1 MAVFSVTGGGLVF
14 AGGAALGEAFV
25 SALVAGAESVSGAV
39 FAPGS
44 AATGAAAFVA
54 VDALGAGLADVLV
67 LTVFAT
73 VADGD
78 VLPLLLATAWVAA
91 AESVLLGFSVLLA
104 GAVAAVVAL
113 FASVTARWL
122 RFVAEGFFVSAA
134 GDSCWV
140 LPALVGLATA
150 EGVVDEAEVVLTAD
164 DGERLLFRMFSV
176 STTAVRRD
184 CRPAFAVA
192 LTRCP
197 LADMASAGSS
207 AL

>member
-1 MAVFSVTGGGLVF
+1 M
-14 AGGAALGEAFV
+14 GEAFV

-134 GDSCWV
+134 GDSC
-140 LPALVGLATA
+140 
-150 EGVVDEAEVVLTAD
+150 
-164 DGERLLFRMFSV
+164 
-176 STTAVRRD
+176 
-184 CRPAFAVA
+184 
-192 LTRCP
+192 
-197 LADMASAGSS
+197 
-207 AL
+207 